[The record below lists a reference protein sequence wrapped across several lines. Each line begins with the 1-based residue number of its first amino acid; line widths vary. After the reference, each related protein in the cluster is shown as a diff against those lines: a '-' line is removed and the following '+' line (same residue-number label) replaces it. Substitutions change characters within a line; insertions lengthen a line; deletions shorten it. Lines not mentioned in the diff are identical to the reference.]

1 MFSAF
6 CLICAQMGV
15 LNTNIQLTPGE
26 GEGGRGGG
34 EARQFLKAPFRGVMP
49 FKISLEGVKTFCC
62 AF

>member
-26 GEGGRGGG
+26 GEGG